1 MAAEWMQG
9 EPHKSREWLQPK
21 SQYNAVEMCRPW
33 THATS
38 ACDFRFGVVPTS
50 QSLPKQL
57 LAGTCNPSFLHV
69 GNTLLALPSH
79 HNPVPNLLRFLLSHT
94 HTHLHTFAAMEF
106 LHAQLLW
113 PAITLKPFSSRVETD
128 TSNLRT
134 ATSKHHPGP
143 RTSLDHESLA
153 LRCLLAPK
161 SPKEPKTFDPWL
173 EPGAQ
178 DSSSLRCKDG

>member
-21 SQYNAVEMCRPW
+21 SQYNAVEMCRPR

-57 LAGTCNPSFLHV
+57 RAGKCNQSFLHV
-69 GNTLLALPSH
+69 GNTLLELPSH

-94 HTHLHTFAAMEF
+94 HTYTFSRPWSFYMHSSYGLQSPLSPSRAVSKPIRQTSE
-106 LHAQLLW
+106 LQL
-113 PAITLKPFSSRVETD
+113 PNITQD
-128 TSNLRT
+128 
-134 ATSKHHPGP
+134 PGP
-143 RTSLDHESLA
+143 LWIMKVWHS
-153 LRCLLAPK
+153 
-161 SPKEPKTFDPWL
+161 
-173 EPGAQ
+173 GA
-178 DSSSLRCKDG
+178 S